1 MVDPVARFNSIVQ
14 KIKENNQRLTPQ
26 RLAIVKI
33 LTHNSEGHPSV
44 EKIYQQY
51 ARLFH
56 PRPLQISGLHP
67 HSEAA
72 SENQSALCFC
82 GVGLLVAVAG
92 VPAPGDDFDVGSWV
106 ADRRTPHQ
114 WLGQSYLQFHQRS
127 E

>member
-1 MVDPVARFNSIVQ
+1 MVDPVARFNSFVQ

-33 LTHNSEGHPSV
+33 LAHSEGHPSV
-44 EKIYQQY
+44 EKIYQQH
-51 ARLFH
+51 ARLFY
-56 PRPLQISGLHP
+56 PRSLQVSGFHP

-72 SENQSALCFC
+72 SENKSALCCC

-92 VPAPGDDFDVGSWV
+92 IPAPGDDFDVGSRV

-114 WLGQSYLQFHQRS
+114 RLR
-127 E
+127 